1 MPVYSFICNMCNH
14 QVDKHLDIDKR
25 DILINCPSCVTGQL
39 IRIITAAPVHF
50 KGTGFY
56 KTGG

>member
-1 MPVYSFICNMCNH
+1 MPMYGFICDTCNETT
-14 QVDKHLDIDKR
+14 DKNLAIDQR
-25 DILINCPSCVTGQL
+25 DVLYRCPACVTGQL